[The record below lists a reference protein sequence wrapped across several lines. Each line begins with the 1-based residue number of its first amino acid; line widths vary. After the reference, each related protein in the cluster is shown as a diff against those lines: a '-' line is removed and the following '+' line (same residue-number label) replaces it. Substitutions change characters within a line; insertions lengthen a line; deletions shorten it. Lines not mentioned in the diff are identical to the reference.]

1 MPLGHAKSTPSYC
14 EAPQMAVEETQIRV
28 RHSLRVTDGPDSGA
42 VFELPPDSDFI
53 LGRVTGIGAVIG
65 DPCVSR
71 RHAKIGRGQA
81 GQPIIED
88 LGSAN
93 GTLLN
98 GAPVNAPRV
107 VRLHDRITL
116 GDTTL
121 VVERAEAPKAGDGA
135 GPEAPGTPVSP
146 AGEQQAVAGEEKGRR
161 SLVDLTLRAGA
172 VATALAAIVGLVTL
186 LWPDAP
192 PRLKAQLDHFQAD
205 TNVRLSEFAAR
216 QRVADA
222 GTTPS
227 RRLAVSHRSRQGGQ
241 AVMLLATHGGSRELP
256 LLAGGDDGG
265 GGNGGGGGPFPDPGT
280 EPLLPEP
287 EPSTTLPEPR
297 VEREGTKRM
306 DGPNGQSS
314 PAPDTRRKQGSVPS
328 SGQVI
333 SKPTLSKRVDKKLPL
348 PEMFPD
354 EARGACSSG
363 RKVRC
368 KKGSP
373 GAVAID
379 ALTGGGGVVA
389 YAKALLKVLKNTR
402 AVSLPSGATE
412 PLGVTLSFDLEL
424 EGFKGRS
431 VDVRWSLYDAG
442 ARERVPRDWLSNRR
456 ALAVRPEAAF
466 DRPSAEF
473 WVPLPKQR
481 GPYFVR
487 LSTYD
492 DQGKRLAY
500 ADSKSFR

>member
-1 MPLGHAKSTPSYC
+1 
-14 EAPQMAVEETQIRV
+14 
-28 RHSLRVTDGPDSGA
+28 
-42 VFELPPDSDFI
+42 
-53 LGRVTGIGAVIG
+53 
-65 DPCVSR
+65 
-71 RHAKIGRGQA
+71 
-81 GQPIIED
+81 
-88 LGSAN
+88 
-93 GTLLN
+93 
-98 GAPVNAPRV
+98 
-107 VRLHDRITL
+107 
-116 GDTTL
+116 
-121 VVERAEAPKAGDGA
+121 
-135 GPEAPGTPVSP
+135 
-146 AGEQQAVAGEEKGRR
+146 
-161 SLVDLTLRAGA
+161 
-172 VATALAAIVGLVTL
+172 
-186 LWPDAP
+186 
-192 PRLKAQLDHFQAD
+192 
-205 TNVRLSEFAAR
+205 
-216 QRVADA
+216 
-222 GTTPS
+222 
-227 RRLAVSHRSRQGGQ
+227 
-241 AVMLLATHGGSRELP
+241 MLLATHGGSRELP
-256 LLAGGDDGG
+256 LLAGSPEGG
-265 GGNGGGGGPFPDPGT
+265 GGSPQGGPGETEGSQPQPDGAEGYRLRTDDSIPESPVVDETTKSPSGST
-280 EPLLPEP
+280 RPKGPSSSAPTRPKQAVRPLVR
-287 EPSTTLPEPR
+287 SGNKQ
-297 VEREGTKRM
+297 VER
-306 DGPNGQSS
+306 
-314 PAPDTRRKQGSVPS
+314 
-328 SGQVI
+328 
-333 SKPTLSKRVDKKLPL
+333 TLSTRVDKKLPL

-456 ALAVRPEAAF
+456 ALAMRPEAAF

-487 LSTYD
+487 LSAYD
-492 DQGKRLAY
+492 DQGKRLDS

>member
-1 MPLGHAKSTPSYC
+1 
-14 EAPQMAVEETQIRV
+14 
-28 RHSLRVTDGPDSGA
+28 
-42 VFELPPDSDFI
+42 
-53 LGRVTGIGAVIG
+53 
-65 DPCVSR
+65 
-71 RHAKIGRGQA
+71 
-81 GQPIIED
+81 
-88 LGSAN
+88 
-93 GTLLN
+93 
-98 GAPVNAPRV
+98 
-107 VRLHDRITL
+107 
-116 GDTTL
+116 
-121 VVERAEAPKAGDGA
+121 
-135 GPEAPGTPVSP
+135 
-146 AGEQQAVAGEEKGRR
+146 
-161 SLVDLTLRAGA
+161 

-192 PRLKAQLDHFQAD
+192 PRLKAKLDHFEAD

-222 GTTPS
+222 GITPS

-256 LLAGGDDGG
+256 LLAGPPETPEDSGPGEGEEFPPDGTDDY
-265 GGNGGGGGPFPDPGT
+265 
-280 EPLLPEP
+280 LPESSVVDKTTK
-287 EPSTTLPEPR
+287 PSESDRPP
-297 VEREGTKRM
+297 
-306 DGPNGQSS
+306 SS
-314 PAPDTRRKQGSVPS
+314 SARATPRKQSPVPS
-328 SGQVI
+328 SRPVI
-333 SKPTLSKRVDKKLPL
+333 DKLRPVERVEKKLPL